1 MERLCTPIAA
11 AFTPCAYALTPVTN
25 FLLPSTSLPVP
36 LSTESAPVVR
46 LLLLPVKVA
55 APFVIVSRPSERLLR
70 PEVRSFIPLVSFL
83 LFAVRAFAPLF
94 KSLTPL
100 INAGISPAAS
110 DKEPVFAANFS
121 KIAACVCI
129 SFKRVSISP
138 RLTFSSPSVSLSALG
153 ASPNAFLAS
162 PVRPLILIL
171 SGSTFTLTLLSI
183 AFFNA
188 LFISGVKPSISTL
201 SIADLAAALASAVAL
216 LLIESFL
223 SEICLFASS
232 VALLST
238 SSNAFF
244 ALLNFSETLLLCASI
259 FLLYASTA
267 ADS

>member
-70 PEVRSFIPLVSFL
+70 PKVRAFIPL
-83 LFAVRAFAPLF
+83 VRAFAPLF
-94 KSLTPL
+94 RSLTPL

-121 KIAACVCI
+121 KIAACVFI

-162 PVRPLILIL
+162 PVRPLISMLD
-171 SGSTFTLTLLSI
+171 GSTLTLTLLSM
-183 AFFNA
+183 ALFKA
-188 LFISGVKPSISTL
+188 LFISSVNPSIFTL

-223 SEICLFASS
+223 LEICLFASS

-244 ALLNFSETLLLCASI
+244 ALLNFSETFLLCASI
-259 FLLYASTA
+259 LLLYAFTA